1 MTETIRFCYSMFIEK
16 QNVSYGG
23 EKMRNRL
30 IELRKSKTRREVSKD
45 LKITPQMLGAIER
58 GDRTP
63 SLKLANK
70 IANYYNVPIEDIFF
84 DNKDTLCV

>member
-1 MTETIRFCYSMFIEK
+1 MFIEK

-23 EKMRNRL
+23 GKMRNRL

-70 IANYYNVPIEDIFF
+70 IANYYDVPIEDIFF
-84 DNKDTLCV
+84 DNKDTICV

>member
-1 MTETIRFCYSMFIEK
+1 
-16 QNVSYGG
+16 
-23 EKMRNRL
+23 MRNRL

-45 LKITPQMLGAIER
+45 LNITPQMLGAIER

-70 IANYYNVPIEDIFF
+70 IANYYDVPIEDIFF
-84 DNKDTLCV
+84 DNKDTLCVLIERKTKQEARK